1 MTKTPHRIVLLLL
14 VLALAA
20 GACSKKNEVGSGLDA
35 SKIKNTNCR
44 IGECTTT
51 TTAPPATTTTA
62 KTTATTAAAKA
73 TTTTA
78 RPATTTTVATVNVS
92 ITASGF
98 EPPNVRIY
106 VGQRVVYTNADSQT
120 RSVQDNNG
128 AFSSGDLAPGKSWTF
143 TGTRAAKYDISDGTR
158 PFVVGSIEVL
168 QR

>member
-1 MTKTPHRIVLLLL
+1 MTKTPHRIVLLVV

-35 SKIKNTNCR
+35 SKIKDTNCR
-44 IGECTTT
+44 IGECSTT
-51 TTAPPATTTTA
+51 TTAAPTTTTAGKATGTTA
-62 KTTATTAAAKA
+62 KTTTTTAKA
-73 TTTTA
+73 TTTT
-78 RPATTTTVATVNVS
+78 TTVPSVAVS

-106 VGQRVVYTNADSQT
+106 VGQKVVYTNNDSQT
-120 RSVQDNNG
+120 RSVQDNSG
-128 AFSSGDLAPGKSWTF
+128 AFASGDLAPGKSWTF
-143 TGTRAAKYDISDGTR
+143 TGTKPAKYDISDGTR